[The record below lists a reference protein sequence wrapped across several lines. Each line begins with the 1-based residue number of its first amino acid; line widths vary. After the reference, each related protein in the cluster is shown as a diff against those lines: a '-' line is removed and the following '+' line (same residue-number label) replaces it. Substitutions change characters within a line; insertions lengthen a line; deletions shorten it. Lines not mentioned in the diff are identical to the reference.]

1 MIVSLEEMK
10 QYLRVDFDDDDSLI
24 ETLITLFRSPREQVL
39 LFGASSNPELD
50 GFLWTLQ
57 RSYKTHLFTGPVGI
71 ISYRP
76 SFFIFFVKTGLSSP
90 LDSGGRYFYLF
101 SAKPLSRL
109 HLVVRNFLR
118 LEAIMQENI
127 TTSIPVSASP
137 KPIQQADI
145 EQDYNFFQA
154 QKVAQNMLELGLIS
168 LSEFNKLSLKNR
180 ETFSP
185 FWVEIMP
192 EIR

>member
-1 MIVSLEEMK
+1 
-10 QYLRVDFDDDDSLI
+10 
-24 ETLITLFRSPREQVL
+24 
-39 LFGASSNPELD
+39 
-50 GFLWTLQ
+50 
-57 RSYKTHLFTGPVGI
+57 
-71 ISYRP
+71 
-76 SFFIFFVKTGLSSP
+76 
-90 LDSGGRYFYLF
+90 
-101 SAKPLSRL
+101 
-109 HLVVRNFLR
+109 
-118 LEAIMQENI
+118 MQENI

-145 EQDYNFFQA
+145 EQYYNFFQA

>member
-1 MIVSLEEMK
+1 
-10 QYLRVDFDDDDSLI
+10 
-24 ETLITLFRSPREQVL
+24 
-39 LFGASSNPELD
+39 
-50 GFLWTLQ
+50 
-57 RSYKTHLFTGPVGI
+57 
-71 ISYRP
+71 
-76 SFFIFFVKTGLSSP
+76 
-90 LDSGGRYFYLF
+90 
-101 SAKPLSRL
+101 
-109 HLVVRNFLR
+109 
-118 LEAIMQENI
+118 MQENI
-127 TTSIPVSASP
+127 TTSIPVSAAP

-154 QKVAQNMLELGLIS
+154 QKVAKNMLELGLIS

>member
-1 MIVSLEEMK
+1 
-10 QYLRVDFDDDDSLI
+10 
-24 ETLITLFRSPREQVL
+24 
-39 LFGASSNPELD
+39 
-50 GFLWTLQ
+50 
-57 RSYKTHLFTGPVGI
+57 
-71 ISYRP
+71 
-76 SFFIFFVKTGLSSP
+76 
-90 LDSGGRYFYLF
+90 
-101 SAKPLSRL
+101 
-109 HLVVRNFLR
+109 
-118 LEAIMQENI
+118 MQENI
-127 TTSIPVSASP
+127 TTTITVSAAP

-154 QKVAQNMLELGLIS
+154 QKVAENMLELGLIS

>member
-1 MIVSLEEMK
+1 
-10 QYLRVDFDDDDSLI
+10 
-24 ETLITLFRSPREQVL
+24 
-39 LFGASSNPELD
+39 
-50 GFLWTLQ
+50 
-57 RSYKTHLFTGPVGI
+57 
-71 ISYRP
+71 
-76 SFFIFFVKTGLSSP
+76 
-90 LDSGGRYFYLF
+90 
-101 SAKPLSRL
+101 
-109 HLVVRNFLR
+109 
-118 LEAIMQENI
+118 MQENI

-137 KPIQQADI
+137 KPIQQTDI

-154 QKVAQNMLELGLIS
+154 QKVAENMLELGLIS

>member
-1 MIVSLEEMK
+1 
-10 QYLRVDFDDDDSLI
+10 
-24 ETLITLFRSPREQVL
+24 
-39 LFGASSNPELD
+39 
-50 GFLWTLQ
+50 
-57 RSYKTHLFTGPVGI
+57 
-71 ISYRP
+71 
-76 SFFIFFVKTGLSSP
+76 
-90 LDSGGRYFYLF
+90 
-101 SAKPLSRL
+101 
-109 HLVVRNFLR
+109 
-118 LEAIMQENI
+118 MQENI

-168 LSEFNKLSLKNR
+168 LSEFNKLSLKNL

>member
-1 MIVSLEEMK
+1 
-10 QYLRVDFDDDDSLI
+10 
-24 ETLITLFRSPREQVL
+24 
-39 LFGASSNPELD
+39 
-50 GFLWTLQ
+50 
-57 RSYKTHLFTGPVGI
+57 
-71 ISYRP
+71 
-76 SFFIFFVKTGLSSP
+76 
-90 LDSGGRYFYLF
+90 
-101 SAKPLSRL
+101 
-109 HLVVRNFLR
+109 
-118 LEAIMQENI
+118 MQENI
-127 TTSIPVSASP
+127 TTSTPVSAAP

-154 QKVAQNMLELGLIS
+154 QKVAENMLELGLIS

>member
-1 MIVSLEEMK
+1 
-10 QYLRVDFDDDDSLI
+10 
-24 ETLITLFRSPREQVL
+24 
-39 LFGASSNPELD
+39 
-50 GFLWTLQ
+50 
-57 RSYKTHLFTGPVGI
+57 
-71 ISYRP
+71 
-76 SFFIFFVKTGLSSP
+76 
-90 LDSGGRYFYLF
+90 
-101 SAKPLSRL
+101 
-109 HLVVRNFLR
+109 
-118 LEAIMQENI
+118 MQENI
-127 TTSIPVSASP
+127 TTSIPVSAAP

-154 QKVAQNMLELGLIS
+154 QKVAENMLELGRIS